1 MVAEGQRLP
10 FVLRYGSLNEPV
22 PEPLDAEAALV
33 GTQAYWR
40 DWIGRFDD
48 HRTRWP
54 EAVRRSLI
62 ILKAMTHQPTGG
74 LIAAPTTSL
83 PEVPGGTM
91 NWDYRYCW
99 LRDATFTL
107 GALINAGYRD
117 EAQRWRDWLLRAIAG
132 SPGRVLIMYRVDG
145 GRHLEEW
152 SVDELAGYRHARPV
166 RIGNAAST
174 QLQIDVWGE
183 YVCVVFGERAGLP
196 AQATRSRPDKLVEH
210 LEICL
215 ELAWCRHM
223 GIAGSAAALRL
234 FAGDGLGRDQ
244 LFPPQ

>member
-1 MVAEGQRLP
+1 MITGPAACPQR
-10 FVLRYGSLNEPV
+10 
-22 PEPLDAEAALV
+22 
-33 GTQAYWR
+33 
-40 DWIGRFDD
+40 
-48 HRTRWP
+48 
-54 EAVRRSLI
+54 RRSLI

-83 PEVPGGTM
+83 PEAPGGTM

-132 SPGRVLIMYRVDG
+132 SPGRMRIMYRVDG

-152 SVDELAGYRHARPV
+152 SVDELPGYRHARPV

-174 QLQIDVWGE
+174 QLQVDVWGE
-183 YVCVVFGERAGLP
+183 VLDALYLGERAGLP
-196 AQATRSRPDKLVEH
+196 GSQQLDLARIKLVEH
-210 LEICL
+210 LESVW
-215 ELAWCRHM
+215 ESARCRHM
-223 GIAGSAAALRL
+223 GIAGIATALRL
-234 FAGDGLGRDQ
+234 FEGNGLGRDQ
-244 LFPPQ
+244 LLPPQ